1 LSDPVKFQFPE
12 AFGPLFKPHR
22 YKVFY
27 GGRGGAKSWAF
38 ARALLLE
45 GADRPLRILCARE
58 VQRSIKDSV
67 HKLLGDQ
74 IEALGLGAFYEVLQ
88 NEIRGANGTEIVF
101 SGLSSQTRE
110 SIKSFEGVDIC
121 WVEEAQ
127 VVSKRSWEIL
137 IPTIRKEASEIWASF
152 NPELDTDDTYRR
164 FVVRKPTDAVV
175 VKVNWSDNPWFPSVL
190 KQEME
195 DLKASDPDAYEHVW
209 EGQCRAAV
217 DGAIYYREVSN
228 ARSSGR
234 VRDVP
239 YDPMLKVHAIWDLGY
254 ADYMSIVLVQKV
266 TSEVRVI
273 GYVEDH
279 HRTLADYSQDLRKMP
294 YQWGK
299 LWLPHDGRARD
310 YRSGKSAEEI
320 LKALGWAVEIV
331 EDIGVE
337 QGISAARQMFP
348 RVYFDKDNAGH
359 LINRLGRYRRRV
371 NAESGISG
379 GPLHDEES
387 HGADAFRYLAVVENQ
402 LVNSA
407 PEVGDFYK
415 AFRRHG

>member
-1 LSDPVKFQFPE
+1 MSDPVKFQFPE